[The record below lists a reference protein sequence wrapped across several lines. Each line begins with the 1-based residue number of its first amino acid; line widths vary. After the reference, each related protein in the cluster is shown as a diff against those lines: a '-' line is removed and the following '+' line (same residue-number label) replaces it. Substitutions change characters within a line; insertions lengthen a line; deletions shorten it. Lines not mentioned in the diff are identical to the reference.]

1 MAAERAVIESE
12 LVSDVFED
20 GVRNANGAGLGH
32 CFEPGGDVDPVTKN
46 IVAVDDH
53 VAKID
58 ANSQF
63 EPALRRD
70 RIVDRPRR
78 SLHFE
83 RAVQRVD
90 DAREIRQQAIP
101 CRADDPTAEWEK
113 KTYEPPKVRVIS
125 LRPEE
130 EASYR
135 AGRPSQMR
143 LTSPLT
149 TSIYSILASADD
161 GRDDRRSCRGEDNH
175 GEGLFFWID
184 ADSDFARA
192 SVGHTLRATRSRRR
206 TPAFY
211 QRLRSG
217 RLFHRRETPS
227 GQGRI
232 RVFVAS
238 ITVALCQQ

>member
-101 CRADDPTAEWEK
+101 CRADDPTAMRDDQRVDGAAELAQRLMRARLILAHQAA
-113 KTYEPPKVRVIS
+113 EPHHIRMQNGGEFPIPRGGCARRRRRVIEQGAHH
-125 LRPEE
+125 RCV
-130 EASYR
+130 
-135 AGRPSQMR
+135 

-149 TSIYSILASADD
+149 TSILLYSGI
-161 GRDDRRSCRGEDNH
+161 G
-175 GEGLFFWID
+175 
-184 ADSDFARA
+184 
-192 SVGHTLRATRSRRR
+192 
-206 TPAFY
+206 
-211 QRLRSG
+211 
-217 RLFHRRETPS
+217 
-227 GQGRI
+227 
-232 RVFVAS
+232 
-238 ITVALCQQ
+238 